1 MVVDDGGLPLDDA
14 VPPVPG
20 APLVF
25 SAAMASQQTRLNAQ
39 PRDPEGS
46 RSVRRLRREGRVPG
60 VLYGGTG
67 DAVAFDVDARELR
80 HALHGKG
87 AVLEVVVGD
96 ETTPA
101 VLKDAQRHPV
111 RGETMHIDLLRVRL
125 DVAIQAPVILELI
138 NVEDAPGVKEGGV
151 LEQPVRELN
160 VEALP
165 TDIPESITFDAS
177 NLAIAAT
184 VTLAEITPPPN
195 VTLLDDPE
203 TVVATIVAPRL
214 EVETEDEIETETEV
228 VGEEGAEGEA
238 AAPAEETA
246 GEASPGSDSD

>member
-1 MVVDDGGLPLDDA
+1 
-14 VPPVPG
+14 
-20 APLVF
+20 
-25 SAAMASQQTRLNAQ
+25 MASQQTRLNAQ
-39 PRDPEGS
+39 PRTAEGS

-67 DAVAFDVDARELR
+67 DPVPFDVDARELR
-80 HALHGKG
+80 HALHGRG
-87 AVLEVVVGD
+87 AVLEVALGD

-111 RGETMHIDLLRVRL
+111 RGETMHIDLVRVRL
-125 DVAIQAPVILELI
+125 DVAIQATVLLDLTG
-138 NVEDAPGVKEGGV
+138 VEDAPGVKEGGV

-177 NLAIAAT
+177 NLVIAAT
-184 VTLAEITPPPN
+184 LTLAEITAPPN
-195 VTLLDDPE
+195 VPLLDDPE

-214 EVETEDEIETETEV
+214 EVETDDEIETETGL
-228 VGEEGAEGEA
+228 VGDEA
-238 AAPAEETA
+238 AEAQAAGDTAEEA
-246 GEASPGSDSD
+246 EQSAESGGDSE

>member
-1 MVVDDGGLPLDDA
+1 
-14 VPPVPG
+14 
-20 APLVF
+20 
-25 SAAMASQQTRLNAQ
+25 MASQQTRLNAQ
-39 PRDPEGS
+39 PRNAEGS

-67 DAVAFDVDARELR
+67 DPVPFDVDARELR
-80 HALHGKG
+80 HALHGRG

-111 RGETMHIDLLRVRL
+111 RGETMHIDLVRVRL
-125 DVAIQAPVILELI
+125 DVAIQAQVILELTG
-138 NVEDAPGVKEGGV
+138 VEEAPGVKEGGV
-151 LEQPVRELN
+151 LEQPVRELT

-184 VTLAEITPPPN
+184 VTLSEIAAPEK

-214 EVETEDEIETETEV
+214 ELETEDEIETETEL

-238 AAPAEETA
+238 AAEGEGGDEAPA
-246 GEASPGSDSD
+246 GEAEGSGDSE

>member
-1 MVVDDGGLPLDDA
+1 
-14 VPPVPG
+14 
-20 APLVF
+20 
-25 SAAMASQQTRLNAQ
+25 MASQQTRLNAQ
-39 PRDPEGS
+39 PRTVDGS
-46 RSVRRLRREGRVPG
+46 RAVRRLRREGRVPG
-60 VLYGGTG
+60 VLYGGT
-67 DAVAFDVDARELR
+67 
-80 HALHGKG
+80 G

-111 RGETMHIDLLRVRL
+111 RGETMHIDLVRVRL
-125 DVAIQAPVILELI
+125 DVAIQTTVVLDLTG
-138 NVEDAPGVKEGGV
+138 VEAAPGVKEGGV

-177 NLAIAAT
+177 HLAIAAT
-184 VTLAEITPPPN
+184 VTLAEIIAPPK

-214 EVETEDEIETETEV
+214 EIETDEEIETETEL
-228 VGEEGAEGEA
+228 VGEEGAEGEGEA
-238 AAPAEETA
+238 AAEGDGGDESA
-246 GEASPGSDSD
+246 GEADSGADS